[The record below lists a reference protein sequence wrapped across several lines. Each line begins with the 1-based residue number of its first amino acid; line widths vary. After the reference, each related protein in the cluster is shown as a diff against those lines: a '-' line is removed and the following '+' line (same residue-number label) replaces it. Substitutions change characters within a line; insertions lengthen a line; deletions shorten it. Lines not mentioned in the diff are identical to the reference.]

1 MPLAPPLSLLA
12 SRAEG
17 PPDELAED
25 VRAAQRGNVAA
36 FERLYRAHAGRV
48 YALCLRLTANAPR
61 AEVLAQ
67 DSFVRA
73 WEKLGTFRGDSPFA
87 SWLRQVTVNVV
98 MADQR
103 AASRRALR
111 VVTTDDDQVLEGK
124 GAPPMDAERIDL
136 ERAIRTLPDGARAVF
151 VLHDVEGFGHE
162 EIAELMGI
170 AEGTSKAHLHRARG
184 KLQEILR

>member
-12 SRAEG
+12 ARAE
-17 PPDELAED
+17 PADEAGHVGED

-73 WEKLGTFRGDSPFA
+73 WEKLGTFREESPFA
-87 SWLRQVTVNVV
+87 SWLRQLTVNVV
-98 MADQR
+98 MAD
-103 AASRRALR
+103 
-111 VVTTDDDQVLEGK
+111 
-124 GAPPMDAERIDL
+124 
-136 ERAIRTLPDGARAVF
+136 
-151 VLHDVEGFGHE
+151 
-162 EIAELMGI
+162 
-170 AEGTSKAHLHRARG
+170 
-184 KLQEILR
+184 